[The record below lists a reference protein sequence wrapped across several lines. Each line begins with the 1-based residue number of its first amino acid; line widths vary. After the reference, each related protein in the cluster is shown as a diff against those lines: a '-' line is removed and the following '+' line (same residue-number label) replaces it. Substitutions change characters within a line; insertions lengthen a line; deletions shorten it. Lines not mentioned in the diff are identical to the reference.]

1 MLNDVRFAIRS
12 MARTPVLAAAAIVTL
27 ALGIGA
33 TTAIFSLI
41 EAVLLRT
48 LPLTSP
54 QELFFVA
61 HGSADDFD
69 RSSNYRW
76 LERVRQRT
84 DVFAGVTAYSHQIF
98 KVSNDAGLE
107 RVFGQYVSGNYHALL
122 GVPLAQGRGFAAE
135 DDRVPGGSPIAV
147 ISDGYWAR
155 RFGRSSSVLGQTL
168 IVGGHPVTIVGIT
181 APGFAGLAPGDSVD
195 ITLPLSMRLIDE
207 PDFLTWTDGWT
218 GMPLVARLR
227 EGIGVAAASQAIAAA
242 YREYMAEP
250 FNVDFRRGPDGQP
263 RTATLLPA
271 ARGDDD
277 LRNEY
282 RVSLRLLMGMV
293 AIVLLVVC
301 VNVANLLIVRAAAR
315 SREVAVRAAVG
326 ADRLNL
332 LRPFIA
338 ESLVLS
344 LTGGAIGLLLAGWGL
359 EFIARLFRGGIEPIV
374 IDVQPDAIVL
384 LFALLVSVVTAL
396 AFGIGPGFAAL
407 RVDPAPA
414 LKGYARS
421 AHASWRGRELLVAA
435 QVALSLML
443 VFGAALLVRTLQ
455 NLRSVDGG
463 FARNG
468 VIVFALDARDT
479 RLPRERLAPL
489 CAEIIAQLD
498 ARPDV
503 TSGTC
508 STMSPVDTH
517 STRRAITIDGR
528 PRPDQPP
535 TVYTNAIDAGYFET
549 LGLPIVRGRGLLP
562 QDGAA
567 SPAVAVIGETMARR
581 YFGDTNPVGRTLRWG
596 WREPGPPIAIV
607 GVARDARLTLRDAPP
622 EMVYTPIAQL
632 VEPPDDL
639 LAAIRTAGDTGT
651 LSDAIR
657 ERVRAVSPEIA
668 LTYLRSMDDQID
680 AALVSERLLATLS
693 STFALL
699 ALLLAAVGLYGVLS
713 YDVSRRTRDI
723 GVRLALG
730 ADRTRVFSAV
740 LLRTAAIVAIGI
752 AAGLLGAA
760 FASSVVARLV
770 FGLEPRDPLTLA
782 VAASVLALTAM
793 LAGYLPARRASRVDP
808 VTTLRAE

>member
-1 MLNDVRFAIRS
+1 
-12 MARTPVLAAAAIVTL
+12 MARTPVLAAAAIITL

-48 LPLTSP
+48 LPLASP
-54 QELFFVA
+54 DELFYVA
-61 HGSADDFD
+61 HGSGDDVD

-84 DVFAGVTAYSHQIF
+84 DVFAGVTAYNHQIF

-122 GVPLAQGRGFAAE
+122 GVPLAQGRGFATE
-135 DDRVPGGSPIAV
+135 DDRVPGSSPVAV

-168 IVGGHPVTIVGIT
+168 VVGGHPVTIVGIT

-207 PDFLTWTDGWT
+207 PDFLAWTDGWT

-227 EGIGVAAASQAIAAA
+227 EGVGVEAASQAIAAA
-242 YREYMAEP
+242 YREYMTEP
-250 FNVDFRRGPDGQP
+250 FNVDFRRGPDGQL

-277 LRNEY
+277 LRTEY
-282 RVSLRLLMGMV
+282 RGSLRLLMGMV
-293 AIVLLVVC
+293 AIVLLIVC

-315 SREVAVRAAVG
+315 SREVAVRAAIG
-326 ADRLNL
+326 ADRVHL

-359 EFIARLFRGGIEPIV
+359 EFVGRLFRGGIEPIV
-374 IDVQPDAIVL
+374 IDAQPGAVVL

-396 AFGIGPGFAAL
+396 AFGIGPGLAAL

-414 LKGYARS
+414 LKGYATA
-421 AHASWRGRELLVAA
+421 AHSSWRGREVMVAA

-443 VFGAALLVRTLQ
+443 VFGAGLLVRTLQ

-517 STRRAITIDGR
+517 SMRRAITIDGG
-528 PRPDQPP
+528 PRPGQPP
-535 TVYTNAIDAGYFET
+535 SVYTNSVDAGYFET

-567 SPAVAVIGETMARR
+567 SPAVAVISEAMARH
-581 YFGDTNPVGRTLRWG
+581 YFGEADPVGRTLRWG

-607 GVARDARLTLRDAPP
+607 GVARDARLTLRGAPP
-622 EMVYTPIAQL
+622 EMVYTPLTQLAQ
-632 VEPPDDL
+632 PPDDL
-639 LAAIRTAGDTGT
+639 LAAIRTAGDAGALT
-651 LSDAIR
+651 AAVR

-668 LTYLRSMDDQID
+668 LTYLRSMDEQID

-693 STFALL
+693 SMFAVL
-699 ALLLAAVGLYGVLS
+699 ALLLACVGLYGVLS
-713 YDVSRRTRDI
+713 YDVTRRTRDI
-723 GVRLALG
+723 GIRLALG
-730 ADRTRVFSAV
+730 ANRTRVFSGV
-740 LLRTAAIVAIGI
+740 LRRTAVIVAIGI

-770 FGLEPRDPLTLA
+770 FGLEPRDPLTLG

-808 VTTLRAE
+808 VRTLRTE